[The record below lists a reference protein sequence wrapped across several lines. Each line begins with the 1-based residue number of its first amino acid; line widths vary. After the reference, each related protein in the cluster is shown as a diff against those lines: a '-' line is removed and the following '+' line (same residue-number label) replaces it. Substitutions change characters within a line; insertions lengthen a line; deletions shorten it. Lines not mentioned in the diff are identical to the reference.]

1 MNGGIAARD
10 RACSDAPEAGS
21 PGGSCAVPA
30 FATSE
35 GTRGAGRRLTVGPGS
50 QGASAMY
57 KALSFAGA
65 MLAGAFCAG
74 GAAGDAHA
82 AHLGYSAGYG
92 YGYAYAPP
100 AYAAPAPAYAAPAP
114 SVTVVIHPPA
124 ATYAAP
130 APAYAYTSPSY
141 AAPAYYEA
149 RPVPPAPI
157 PSPGYAYVPPT
168 TTYVAPAYSEETEYV
183 EPGYAYAPAR
193 SYVEPGYAYA
203 PARTYVAPGYASTAV
218 RVCWHDSF
226 GIRPCRWRCA
236 RARCR

>member
-114 SVTVVIHPPA
+114 SVTVVINPPA

-130 APAYAYTSPSY
+130 APAYPYTAPSY
-141 AAPAYYEA
+141 A
-149 RPVPPAPI
+149 
-157 PSPGYAYVPPT
+157 
-168 TTYVAPAYSEETEYV
+168 APAYSEETEYV

>member
-50 QGASAMY
+50 RGASAMY

-82 AHLGYSAGYG
+82 ADLGYSAGYG

-100 AYAAPAPAYAAPAP
+100 A
-114 SVTVVIHPPA
+114 
-124 ATYAAP
+124 YAAP

-226 GIRPCRWRCA
+226 GIRHCRWR
-236 RARCR
+236 